1 MDLKDTLLRIEREL
15 ARGRGDEYRQHLDDG
30 AVVIVP
36 GQALDKDATVQ
47 AIAASP
53 GWDEVAIDDARLLEL
68 GEGGAALTYRFSG
81 RRGADFSYVALMTSV
96 YARRDDDEWKLV
108 LHQQTPLG

>member
-1 MDLKDTLLRIEREL
+1 MDLKETLLRIEHEL
-15 ARGRGDEYRQHLDDG
+15 ARGRGDEYRRHLDDA

-47 AIAASP
+47 ALDASP
-53 GWDEVAIDDARLLEL
+53 GWDEVTIDEARLLEM
-68 GEGGAALTYRFSG
+68 GEGCAALTYRFGG
-81 RRGADFSYVALMTSV
+81 RRGVDSSYVALMTSV
-96 YARRDDDEWKLV
+96 YARRGDEWKLV

>member
-1 MDLKDTLLRIEREL
+1 MDLKDTLLRIEHEL
-15 ARGRGDEYRQHLDDG
+15 AHGSGAEYDRHLDDG
-30 AVVIVP
+30 AAVIVP

-47 AIAASP
+47 AIEASP
-53 GWDEVAIDDARLLEL
+53 GWDELTIDDARLLET

-81 RRGADFSYVALMTSV
+81 RRGTDFSYEALMTSV
-96 YARRDDDEWKLV
+96 YARRGDEWKLV